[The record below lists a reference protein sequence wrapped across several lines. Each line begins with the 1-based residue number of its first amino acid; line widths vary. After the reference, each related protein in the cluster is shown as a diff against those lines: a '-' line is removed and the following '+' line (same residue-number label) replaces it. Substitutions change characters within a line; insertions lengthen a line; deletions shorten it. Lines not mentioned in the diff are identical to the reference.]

1 MSTIIRAS
9 ERNQDIQQ
17 PAFNFEDLS
26 VQAGRYLD
34 GIRGEA
40 AKIIAAA
47 HKEAEAIK
55 RKAEADGRA
64 AGMKKVNE
72 LVGQQL
78 GQQLGT
84 LLPALRQAVSEIQ
97 YAKQAWL
104 THWERSVV
112 HLATAIAG
120 RILRREL
127 AREPDVPLRLLREG
141 LELAAGNGQLRIH
154 MNPQDLKTLGP
165 QAEAVVRAVA
175 PLATAEFV
183 ADEAITAGGCRIDTR
198 LGIIDQQ
205 FETQLAR
212 IEEELSDS

>member
-26 VQAGRYLD
+26 TQAGRYLD
-34 GIRGEA
+34 GVRAEA
-40 AKIIAAA
+40 AKILVATR
-47 HKEAEAIK
+47 KEAEVIK

-72 LVGQQL
+72 LVAQQL
-78 GQQLGT
+78 AQQLTT
-84 LLPALRQAVSEIQ
+84 LMPALRQAISEIQ

-104 THWERSVV
+104 SHWEKSVV

-120 RILRREL
+120 RVVRHEI
-127 AREPDVPLRLLREG
+127 AQEPDVPLKLLREG
-141 LELAAGNGQLRIH
+141 LELAAGQGHLRIH
-154 MNPQDLKTLGP
+154 LNPQDLQTLGP
-165 QAEAVVRAVA
+165 QAEALVREVA
-175 PLATAEFV
+175 PLAAAELV
-183 ADEAITAGGCRIDTR
+183 ADAAITAGGCRIDTR

-212 IEEELSDS
+212 IEEELNA